1 MKFENREANYDFEI
15 YRLYYKLV
23 MVVVERFESQII
35 YNVWGASKPTGLNGI
50 AIIYMLLKHR

>member
-23 MVVVERFESQII
+23 ICSTCIYGAVVMHVKKIDI
-35 YNVWGASKPTGLNGI
+35 
-50 AIIYMLLKHR
+50 